1 MKGKLLLIIAVAAAY
16 ILGAKAGRERYEQI
30 MASVKQ
36 ALNDPRVQEA
46 ATQAGETVKDT
57 VKEKAQS
64 VRPGSKSKT
73 PATPAP

>member
-16 ILGAKAGRERYEQI
+16 IMGARAGRERYEQI
-30 MASVKQ
+30 MASVKE

-46 ATQAGETVKDT
+46 ATQASETVKDT

-64 VRPGSKSKT
+64 VRPGSKAKT
-73 PATPAP
+73 PTT

>member
-16 ILGAKAGRERYEQI
+16 IMGARAGRERYEQI
-30 MASVKQ
+30 MASVKE

-46 ATQAGETVKDT
+46 ATQASETVKDT

-64 VRPGSKSKT
+64 ARPGSKAKT
-73 PATPAP
+73 STT

>member
-1 MKGKLLLIIAVAAAY
+1 MKGKLVLIVSVVAAY
-16 ILGAKAGRERYEQI
+16 VMGARAGRERYEQI

-46 ATQAGETVKDT
+46 AAQAGET

-64 VRPGSKSKT
+64 VRPASKPSASGS
-73 PATPAP
+73 